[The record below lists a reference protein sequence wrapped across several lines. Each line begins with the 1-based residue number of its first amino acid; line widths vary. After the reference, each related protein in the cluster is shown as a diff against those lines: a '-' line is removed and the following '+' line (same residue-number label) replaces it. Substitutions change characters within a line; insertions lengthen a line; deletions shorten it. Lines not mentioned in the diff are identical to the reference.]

1 MRGDGPS
8 KRVREVAVHDLVEA
22 RVGRRLRVTDGP
34 RIAHLGRGAA
44 AGAACP
50 SPRVPTRAQGALR
63 SGLRALRSPSTALR
77 AGPGVSREPSSALQA
92 RPRVPRRAIDCPPRR
107 SRSLPRA
114 VECSPEYSEGIEDSI
129 RVLLAGIVHP
139 SGEQSSA
146 VLDTRRVSKTAF
158 ECSSRV
164 SRTPSESSRLLSG
177 RLGHPSREQSSAVG
191 EARRPR
197 RRALESSFG
206 ASRPRVDA
214 GSSFREARE
223 GRLGSTP
230 RPRGEGL
237 DFEAVRAAEKRRAGA
252 GGATSATPCRCVA
265 CSP

>member
-1 MRGDGPS
+1 MCAGM
-8 KRVREVAVHDLVEA
+8 
-22 RVGRRLRVTDGP
+22 GP
-34 RIAHLGRGAA
+34 RNGCARWRSTTSSRRGWG
-44 AGAACP
+44 AGCASRMALESLTSGEVP
-50 SPRVPTRAQGALR
+50 QPAPLVQALESRRGPRVPSEVVFEPFGVRRLLSELVRESPESRRVLSKPVPESPGE
-63 SGLRALRSPSTALR
+63 PSTALR
-77 AGPGVSREPSSALQA
+77 GGLEVSR
-92 RPRVPRRAIDCPPRR
+92 
-107 SRSLPRA
+107 
-114 VECSPEYSEGIEDSI
+114 
-129 RVLLAGIVHP
+129 
-139 SGEQSSA
+139 EQSSA
-146 VLDTRRVSKTAF
+146 LLNTRRVSKTAF